1 MKASSLLKHIWIGC
15 FICGLF
21 LAATGIAFAGAT
33 NTGNNGKTDVCT
45 QQEKA
50 VKQHEQVSTQVAVI
64 TVPDHEK
71 DNVKDKTAPKQAE
84 IKKEEA
90 GSGMFS
96 FSFIY
101 YLFYKTNFA
110 ESTNN
115 AFKSSLKAFISRI
128 ID

>member
-21 LAATGIAFAGAT
+21 LAATGVAYAGAT
-33 NTGNNGKTDVCT
+33 NTGNNGKTESCT

-50 VKQHEQVSTQVAVI
+50 IKQQEQMTEQLAAF
-64 TVPDHEK
+64 TVPNQEK
-71 DNVKDKTAPKQAE
+71 NKENNKPAPKQAE
-84 IKKEEA
+84 VKKEEA
-90 GSGMFS
+90 GNGMFS